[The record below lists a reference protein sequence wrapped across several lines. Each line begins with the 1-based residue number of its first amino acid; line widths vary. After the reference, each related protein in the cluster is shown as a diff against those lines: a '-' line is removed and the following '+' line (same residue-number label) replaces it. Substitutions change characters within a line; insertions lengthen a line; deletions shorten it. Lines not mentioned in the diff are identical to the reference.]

1 MNASTAAVLERIFLT
16 VLPLAAVV
24 GVGFGYARRFRPD
37 MDAVNRINLD
47 VFVPALVFS
56 VLSAHAID
64 FGRFSLLVLAGLLV
78 ILGSG
83 ALVYPLGRLLG
94 VQARTLLP
102 PMMFRN
108 SGNLGLPVA
117 VLAFGEQALP
127 AAVVLFITT
136 NMTHFSLG
144 VSLLDRRA
152 HPLALLK
159 MPMILAGVAG
169 LLWSA
174 SGVALPAAAATF
186 VNMLGQVSIPLMLF
200 ALGVRMTSVDL
211 SAWRIGLA
219 GACLCPLL
227 GVLVA
232 WLASLVLPLGPELS
246 RSLLL
251 YGALPPAVMNF
262 ILAERFGQEPAQVAS
277 IVLMGNLASLLFI
290 PLVLF
295 FTL

>member
-16 VLPLAAVV
+16 VFPLAAVV

-186 VNMLGQVSIPLMLF
+186 VDMLGQVSIPLMLF

-211 SAWRIGLA
+211 SAWRIG
-219 GACLCPLL
+219 LL

>member
-1 MNASTAAVLERIFLT
+1 MSGNTAAVLERIFLT
-16 VLPLAAVV
+16 VFPLAAVV
-24 GVGFGYARRFRPD
+24 GVGFVYGRRFRPD
-37 MDAVNRINLD
+37 MDTVNRINLD

-56 VLSAHAID
+56 VLSSRGID

-83 ALVYPLGRLLG
+83 ALAYPLGRLAG
-94 VQARTLLP
+94 VAPRTLLP

-144 VSLLDRRA
+144 VYLLDRRT

-159 MPMILAGVAG
+159 MPMIVAGLAG

-174 SGVALPAAAATF
+174 AGLALPAAVATA
-186 VNMLGQVSIPLMLF
+186 VEMLGQVSIPLMLF

-211 SAWRIGLA
+211 AAWRVGLA

-227 GVLVA
+227 GVVTA
-232 WLASLVLPLGPELS
+232 WLAARALQLGPELS

-262 ILAERFGQEPAQVAS
+262 ILAERFRQDPARVAS
-277 IVLMGNLASLLFI
+277 IVLMGNFASLVFI